1 MHVLQQLFADAEGEQ
16 AFHDELRALCE
27 AREFHRAEAFL
38 TEQLQTM
45 DTEIA
50 QLCLDL
56 PRDAVVVSGWEDL
69 VEAIAAHEGEPITA
83 VTLALVNQLDIAFE
97 KGKLHEPY
105 VTLGLYTDE
114 AYRFSAATPRQ
125 LHAECLAADG
135 PGWADREEDIEIYL
149 EVEGFGPLNT
159 ALTFHKQRH
168 FFRDDNPETA
178 PMRYVDYVVGYW
190 WRALRFQQAIAEQY
204 ERHRLPG
211 GIPAIAGMVDMRPE
225 LICVHTSAQAVAATA
240 AVPAQADEEDDEPSV
255 VGLITRKPLEDVQE
269 LTGSSLR
276 RRFAGSE
283 EAAPEVVRK
292 GFLGRLFGRGG
303 SLEDAA

>member
-1 MHVLQQLFADAEGEQ
+1 MHLLQQLFADAEGEQ
-16 AFHDELRALCE
+16 AFHDELRGLCE
-27 AREFHRAEAFL
+27 AGEFERAEAFL
-38 TEQLQTM
+38 SEQLQTM
-45 DTEIA
+45 DSEIA

-56 PRDAVVVSGWEDL
+56 PRGAVVVSGWEDL
-69 VEAIAAHEGEPITA
+69 VEAIAAHEGGPITA

-168 FFRDDNPETA
+168 FFRDDKPEKA

-204 ERHRLPG
+204 ERHRLPS

-225 LICVHTSAQAVAATA
+225 LICIHTSAAAVAPTA
-240 AVPAQADEEDDEPSV
+240 VVPAQADDEDDEPSV
-255 VGLITRKPLEDVQE
+255 VGLITRKPLEEVQE

-276 RRFAGSE
+276 RRFASSE
-283 EAAPEVVRK
+283 EAEPEVARK
-292 GFLGRLFGRGG
+292 GLLGRLFGRGG